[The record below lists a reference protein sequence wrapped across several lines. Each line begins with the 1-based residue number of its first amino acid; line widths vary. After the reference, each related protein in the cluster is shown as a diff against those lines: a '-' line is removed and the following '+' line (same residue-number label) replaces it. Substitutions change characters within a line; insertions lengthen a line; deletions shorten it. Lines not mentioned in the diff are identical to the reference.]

1 MELLLHSIKLDW
13 PVLLPIFICS
23 ILVVAVVMNRF
34 SFYNRNQRD
43 VVDLIQK
50 LKKELNKNN
59 LQSAESVA
67 IQCGGIIGN
76 VSEEAVRIFAE
87 QKKGFSRSFDIAS
100 ALATRKLESHLTILG
115 TIGGVA
121 PFLGLFGTVVRILYT
136 FQDLATQGNQ
146 SAAVAMGIGSDL
158 IATAFGLGVAIVAV
172 VFYNSFQAIVKRYED
187 DFQLIKLLFLNFV
200 DSDDDTKIESSAS
213 NIM

>member
-87 QKKGFSRSFDIAS
+87 QN
-100 ALATRKLESHLTILG
+100 
-115 TIGGVA
+115 
-121 PFLGLFGTVVRILYT
+121 PP
-136 FQDLATQGNQ
+136 
-146 SAAVAMGIGSDL
+146 
-158 IATAFGLGVAIVAV
+158 
-172 VFYNSFQAIVKRYED
+172 
-187 DFQLIKLLFLNFV
+187 
-200 DSDDDTKIESSAS
+200 
-213 NIM
+213 

>member
-1 MELLLHSIKLDW
+1 MELLLHSIQLDW

-146 SAAVAMGIGSDL
+146 SAAVAMGIGSAL